1 MCNIKVIGLINVSKI
16 KSVFVL
22 SVAQKMSSLERLF
35 IYHCGELENIVVDIG
50 DGVGTGV
57 NIVFPK
63 LKELQVYLCMKLKY
77 IFGHIN
83 SSDDRHQNYLHLP
96 ALISLEFSDLPS
108 LIGMGTKNYHITLP
122 HLLELHLECPQVA
135 NESIGDS
142 VYSMSKSQDT
152 TTIKVLYTPLSIY
165 FYCLLNY

>member
-1 MCNIKVIGLINVSKI
+1 M
-16 KSVFVL
+16 FTL
-22 SVAQKMSSLERLF
+22 SVAQKMSSLESLS
-35 IYHCGELENIVVDIG
+35 IYSCDELDYIVVDIG
-50 DGVGTGV
+50 DGSGTTTGV

-63 LKELQVYLCMKLKY
+63 LKELYVYGCKKLKY

-96 ALISLEFSDLPS
+96 ALISLKFDYLPS